1 MTDTLTFNP
10 PYSEYEML
18 LLFWA
23 QGMFVAEL
31 ILLSDFQSI
40 FIGFGLCG
48 AVTALDDLSHSFS
61 LGLVL
66 LRAEW
71 SGWKGTRDLP
81 GLSLMVTSPS
91 SPMSSLGCS
100 CPLSP
105 SDVQRVP
112 TLLLYSQE

>member
-1 MTDTLTFNP
+1 
-10 PYSEYEML
+10 ML
-18 LLFWA
+18 LPFWA

-31 ILLSDFQSI
+31 ILLSDFQRI
-40 FIGFGLCG
+40 FMGFLLCG
-48 AVTALDDLSHSFS
+48 AVTALDDLGHGFS

-66 LRAEW
+66 LKAEW
-71 SGWKGTRDLP
+71 SGLKGTRDLL

-91 SPMSSLGCS
+91 FLMSSLGYS

-105 SDVQRVP
+105 SDVQCVS

>member
-18 LLFWA
+18 LPFWA

-40 FIGFGLCG
+40 FIGFILCG